1 MHFRRSL
8 VLRAGYRYG
17 LVDGEKAAAM
27 EGGIRLGSA
36 RGRWIVAGSVL
47 GSGAVFLEGSVV
59 NVALPAIAHDFGLD
73 IEGLQWV
80 VNGYLLTLSALML
93 LGGARGDRFRRS
105 RVFAIGCVS
114 FAAASI
120 GCALA
125 PSPTALVALRLV
137 QGVAGALL
145 VPNSLA
151 MLETAFDVGDRGKAI
166 GEWAALSAVSTAGGP
181 LLGGWLVDAVSWRWV
196 FACVVAFAVAAAWI
210 AARHMRAADSAPSG
224 ARSAGRI
231 DYLGATLATLG
242 LAGVV
247 GALIVGPD
255 LGFGNIRVIVGGL
268 GGVVLLVAFVGVE
281 RRATHPLLPLGV
293 FRSRQFTATN
303 VTTILVYAALSGL
316 FFLLMPQLQ
325 ANLGYSALRAGAA
338 LLPINL
344 LMLAI
349 SPLAGKLS
357 ARIGPRWPMAAGAAV
372 AAVAMALF
380 ARVQPGATYVGTV
393 LPGAVVFGVGLS
405 LLVAPLTAAVLGA
418 VEERDAGL
426 ASGINN
432 AAARLAGLLAAAA
445 LPLAAGIGG
454 MTSLNGP
461 AFTAGF
467 SRAMWICA
475 GLCAAGAVVALVM
488 IRSGAPV
495 RPVTHPSPTHGC
507 TPRPCPTAVRAAR
520 AS

>member
-1 MHFRRSL
+1 M
-8 VLRAGYRYG
+8 
-17 LVDGEKAAAM
+17 DGS
-27 EGGIRLGSA
+27 IRLGSG

-59 NVALPAIAHDFGLD
+59 NVALPAIAHDFRLG

-93 LGGARGDRFRRS
+93 LGGALGDRFRRS
-105 RVFAIGCVS
+105 TVFAVGCVS

-125 PSPTALVALRLV
+125 PSPTALVVLRLV
-137 QGVAGALL
+137 QGAAGALL

-151 MLETAFDVGDRGKAI
+151 MLETAFDAGDRGKAI
-166 GEWAALSAVSTAGGP
+166 GQWAAWSAVSTAAGP
-181 LLGGWLVDAVSWRWV
+181 LLGGWLVDAASWRWV
-196 FACVVAFAVAAAWI
+196 FASVVTFAVAAAWI
-210 AARHMRAADSAPSG
+210 ATRHIREADSAPTG
-224 ARSAGRI
+224 ARPAGRI

-247 GALIVGPD
+247 GALIAAPD
-255 LGFGNIRVIVGGL
+255 HGFGNARVTVGGL
-268 GGVVLLVAFVGVE
+268 GGGALLVAFIAVE
-281 RRATHPLLPLGV
+281 RRAAHPLLPLGI
-293 FRSRQFTATN
+293 FRSRQFTAAN
-303 VTTILVYAALSGL
+303 VTTVLVYAALGGL

-344 LMLAI
+344 LMIVI

-357 ARIGPRWPMAAGAAV
+357 ARAGPRWPMAGGAAV
-372 AAVAMALF
+372 AAVGMALF
-380 ARVQPGATYVGTV
+380 ARVQPGGTYVGTV

-405 LLVAPLTAAVLGA
+405 LLVAPLTAAVMGA

-426 ASGINN
+426 ASGVNN

-454 MTSLNGP
+454 MTSLTGP
-461 AFTAGF
+461 AFAAGF

-475 GLCAAGAVVALVM
+475 GLCAAGAGVALVA
-488 IRSGAPV
+488 IRSGGPV
-495 RPVTHPSPTHGC
+495 DPVIHPSPTHGC
-507 TPRPCPTAVRAAR
+507 TPRPCPPAVRAAR